1 MRRRESA
8 PPALVPEATGLILDL
23 DATFMDATFIVAAE
37 SAGMLL
43 ARVIHLSL
51 IHI

>member
-1 MRRRESA
+1 
-8 PPALVPEATGLILDL
+8 LILDL

-43 ARVIHLSL
+43 ARVIHLANPPETQSGACRVS
-51 IHI
+51 